1 MKRLLWLITLMI
13 IAVPAFA
20 QGEPV
25 HDIYG
30 SVDVTNVTLTRTEDN
45 QLSLTIYGTPATC
58 SPVVVEQEQ
67 HPYITHPDLNTGILI
82 DVDLFTDPPQE
93 GEVCQ
98 TLVAFS
104 HIVELEGEF
113 ATDESYLLTINNFTA
128 WVYLVRPGQV
138 VMDLEAQQVDIG
150 DTELMG
156 WINSVPTIN
165 SVTWGASAERLVINI
180 NGSLPDGCQ
189 GMLVSYITP
198 GWLHP
203 DFEVVHLFRVLSIA
217 ASCMAS
223 PAEFDGTIETDI
235 PQTAEVTID
244 VLGSLYQTQPH
255 DRIVE
260 PIPVSERPIQVESVN
275 ISGAEGDYQVQVIGT
290 QNGDCGIPLQE
301 ISATR
306 GAVSAIEIFDIV
318 AEAAP
323 CTRNLIFYDNIFTV
337 SEMPVVVNGTV
348 YFAEDAEGSVP
359 EGDLMQVDTVIENVE
374 VLVQESFPMQLQLN
388 VSGYHPDGCNYPV
401 QIDQSRDGSTV
412 TVHIYREVPADV
424 MCTMNIVGYEETIQ
438 IEGNFE
444 GGTITIHVNDQTVT
458 VEL

>member
-1 MKRLLWLITLMI
+1 MKRLLWLITLLL

-30 SVDVTNVTLTRTEDN
+30 SVDITNVTLTRTEDN
-45 QLSLTIYGTPATC
+45 QLSLTIYGNPATC
-58 SPVVVEQEQ
+58 APVVVEQERQ
-67 HPYITHPDLNTGILI
+67 QYITHPDLNTGTLI
-82 DVDLFTDPPQE
+82 DVDLYTDPPQE

-104 HIVELEGEF
+104 HEVELEGEF
-113 ATDESYLLTINNFTA
+113 ATDENYLLTINNFTA
-128 WVYLVRPGQV
+128 WIYLVRPGQV

-165 SVTWGASAERLVINI
+165 SITWGASAERHVIHVQGN
-180 NGSLPDGCQ
+180 LPDGCIGALMSYTEQ
-189 GMLVSYITP
+189 DSVNPDLVQ
-198 GWLHP
+198 
-203 DFEVVHLFRVLSIA
+203 VNLFRVLSIA
-217 ASCMAS
+217 ASCMAD
-223 PAEFDGTIETDI
+223 PAEFEATIETDI
-235 PQTAEVTID
+235 PQTAEVVMEIGD
-244 VLGSLYQTQPH
+244 NLYQNVTEG
-255 DRIVE
+255 E
-260 PIPVSERPIQVESVN
+260 PVLVTMRPIMVEAVN
-275 ISGAEGDYQVQVIGT
+275 ISGTEGDYQVQVIGT
-290 QNGDCGIPLQE
+290 QNGDCGAPLQE
-301 ISATR
+301 VSGVK
-306 GAVSAIEIFDIV
+306 GAVSVIDIFDLIT
-318 AEAAP
+318 EPAP
-323 CTRNLIFYDNIFTV
+323 CTRNLIPYDNTFTV

-438 IEGNFE
+438 LEGSFE
-444 GGTITIHVNDQTVT
+444 GGTVTIHVNDQTVT